1 MIPPSPND
9 PLDQDLVAAFRDL
22 DPPGDQ
28 LARLEARVLAD
39 LEADAQSFVD
49 EWLDLLR
56 AGPLLSSARVAL
68 AAASLA
74 VLTPLGTALILL
86 LSLR

>member
-1 MIPPSPND
+1 MSHD
-9 PLDQDLVAAFRDL
+9 PRDQDLVAAFRDL
-22 DPPGDQ
+22 DPPGEA
-28 LARLEARVLAD
+28 LVRLEARVLAD

-86 LSLR
+86 LTFR